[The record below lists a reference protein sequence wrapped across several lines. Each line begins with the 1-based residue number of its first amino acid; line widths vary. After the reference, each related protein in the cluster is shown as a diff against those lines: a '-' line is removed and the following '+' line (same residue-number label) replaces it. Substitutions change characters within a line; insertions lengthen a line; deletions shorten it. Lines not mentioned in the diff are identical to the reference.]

1 MLINEYYLQCS
12 VEDTEIE
19 TKHLSQGWMTKINVN
34 NMLLLF
40 VQTRSKF
47 KSHG

>member
-1 MLINEYYLQCS
+1 MLINEYCLQSS

-40 VQTRSKF
+40 AQTLSKF
-47 KSHG
+47 KSQG